1 MEEAGEELLEAG
13 EEILEEASQ
22 IAHVAVEKL
31 ERAFDDINADV
42 EQYEVETPLPPHVG
56 TPTKELA
63 DLILSVNSGDKI
75 VSQLQGCGH
84 PIRLKIKKKV
94 ILTYRRVVVL
104 LGPYTVVC
112 KRSQKKELDWTT
124 K

>member
-84 PIRLKIKKKV
+84 PIRLKFSKK
-94 ILTYRRVVVL
+94 
-104 LGPYTVVC
+104 
-112 KRSQKKELDWTT
+112 
-124 K
+124 